1 MKTLFRNHWIEL
13 QVIKGLVFGAAVN
26 DNELVILVGPLTVC
40 IRTWVFTKR
49 NRKRRPNEL

>member
-40 IRTWVFTKR
+40 IRTWIFTKR